1 MNATVLIIVIVLVVL
16 VAAAAFVLMR
26 RRRSSQLQE
35 QFGPE
40 YERSVEETG
49 DRRAAENQLAERRKR
64 HSQLDVRE
72 LRPEERERYA
82 ASWDQVQR
90 GFVDDPRTALHDA
103 DRLVVEVMRT
113 RGYPVDDFDRRAED
127 ISVEHPDVVQ
137 HYRDASRVR
146 TASESGEI
154 DTEQQRQA
162 VTSYRSLVHALLGDA
177 RPQEDRMHDDRPD
190 RADVQHNGAEPR
202 LGTPETDS
210 SHTRTA
216 DTAHDER
223 TTR

>member
-1 MNATVLIIVIVLVVL
+1 MDATVLTIVIVLVVL
-16 VAAAAFVLMR
+16 VAAAAFVLVR
-26 RRRSSQLQE
+26 RRRSSQLQQ

-64 HSQLDVRE
+64 HSELDIRE
-72 LRPEERERYA
+72 LRPEERERFA

-90 GFVDDPRTALHDA
+90 EFVDDPRTALHDA
-103 DRLVVEVMRT
+103 DRLVVEIMRL

-146 TASESGEI
+146 AASEVGEI

-162 VTSYRSLVHALLGDA
+162 VTSYRSLVHALLGGA
-177 RPQEDRMHDDRPD
+177 RPQADDR
-190 RADVQHNGAEPR
+190 QHDGAEHQDDPR
-202 LGTPETDS
+202 LGTPDTDS
-210 SHTRTA
+210 SHARTA
-216 DTAHDER
+216 EAAHDER
-223 TTR
+223 TNR